1 MDETSSISF
10 PNDYPTIDPTS
21 FDLVV
26 HGTGLPESL
35 LAAAAAAAGKSV
47 LHLDHNPFYGSHFS
61 SVPLPWPPS
70 LLHSPPLP
78 PDPST
83 LPSALSPSS
92 SYAAVNVCLRRLYS
106 EIEIAGSSPEPSKA
120 FLLDL
125 AGPRVLYCA
134 DETVDLMLRS
144 GASHHVE
151 FKSVDANLI
160 YWEGRLCS
168 VPDSRQAIFKDRT
181 LGLAE
186 KREMMKFLKLVQ
198 QHIGSGDSQVAAAAE
213 EAAVGISAEDL
224 EIPFAEFLKKQ
235 RLPPKIRTI
244 ILYAIALANHDQDN
258 AESCKK
264 LITTKEG
271 IESLALYN
279 SSVGRF
285 PNAVSAF
292 IYPIY
297 GHGELPQAFCR
308 CAAVK
313 GALYVLRMP
322 VVALLIDKE
331 SRQYKGVRL
340 ASGQDIFSH
349 HLVMEPSFQ
358 VPSSVSHSN
367 IVCEGSNASNLTG
380 YTARGVC
387 ITSGPIQQGSSNIL
401 VVFPPKSLHS
411 EQLTTVRAL
420 QLSSNVA
427 VCPPGLFVVH
437 LSTPCEDVILGK
449 EYVRAAMNALFIVPN
464 SDISEG
470 GISTNDEGTEGET
483 RPTLL
488 WSSVYVQALT
498 QASFSAVCSCPMP
511 DENLDYRKILESTKQ
526 LFTNMYPQEEF
537 FPKHST
543 SQNAEDDSGSS
554 E

>member
-1 MDETSSISF
+1 M
-10 PNDYPTIDPTS
+10 
-21 FDLVV
+21 
-26 HGTGLPESL
+26 
-35 LAAAAAAAGKSV
+35 
-47 LHLDHNPFYGSHFS
+47 
-61 SVPLPWPPS
+61 
-70 LLHSPPLP
+70 
-78 PDPST
+78 
-83 LPSALSPSS
+83 
-92 SYAAVNVCLRRLYS
+92 
-106 EIEIAGSSPEPSKA
+106 
-120 FLLDL
+120 DL

-134 DETVDLMLRS
+134 DKAVDLMLRS
-144 GASHHVE
+144 GASHHIE
-151 FKSVDANLI
+151 FKSVDASLI
-160 YWEGRLCS
+160 YWEGQLCS

-198 QHIGSGDSQVAAAAE
+198 LHIGSGGGEEAATAE

-235 RLPPKIRTI
+235 RLPPKIRAI
-244 ILYAIALANHDQDN
+244 ILYAIALANYDQDN
-258 AESCKK
+258 GESCKK

-322 VVALLIDKE
+322 VVGLLIDEE
-331 SRQYKGVRL
+331 SGRYKGVRL

-358 VPSSVSHSN
+358 VPSSVLHSS
-367 IVCEGSNASNLTG
+367 IASEGLNASNLTG
-380 YTARGVC
+380 YAARGVC
-387 ITSGPIQQGSSNIL
+387 ITNGPIQQGSSNIL
-401 VVFPPKSLHS
+401 VIFPPKSLHS
-411 EQLTTVRAL
+411 EQLTSVRAL

-427 VCPPGLFVVH
+427 VCPPGLFVVY
-437 LSTPCEDVILGK
+437 LSTSCDDVILGK
-449 EYVRAAMNALFIVPN
+449 EYVHAAMNALFVAHN
-464 SDISEG
+464 SDSSEL
-470 GISTNDEGTEGET
+470 GISTNDEDTEGDV

-488 WSSVYVQALT
+488 WSCVYVQELT
-498 QASFSAVCSCPMP
+498 QASTSTIFSCPMP
-511 DENLDYRKILESTKQ
+511 DENLDYGKILESAKQ

-537 FPKHST
+537 FPQNST
-543 SQNAEDDSGSS
+543 SENVEDNSGSS

>member
-1 MDETSSISF
+1 MAETSSSSF
-10 PNDYPTIDPTS
+10 PTDFPTIDPTT
-21 FDLVV
+21 FDLIVL
-26 HGTGLPESL
+26 GTGLPESL
-35 LAAAAAAAGKSV
+35 LAAAAAASGKSV
-47 LHLDHNPFYGSHFS
+47 LHLDANTFYGSHFS
-61 SVPLPWPPS
+61 SLPLPSLPS
-70 LLHSPPLP
+70 FFNAPPLP
-78 PDPST
+78 PDPSPP
-83 LPSALSPSS
+83 PSAPSPSS
-92 SYAAVNVCLRRLYS
+92 SYAAIDLHSHRLYS
-106 EIEIAGSSPEPSKA
+106 EIEITGSSPEPSKD

-134 DETVDLMLRS
+134 DEAVDLMLRS
-144 GASHHVE
+144 GASHHIE
-151 FKSVDANLI
+151 FKSVEASLI

-168 VPDSRQAIFKDRT
+168 VPDSRQAIFRDRT

-198 QHIGSGDSQVAAAAE
+198 QHIGSGDGEGAAAAAE
-213 EAAVGISAEDL
+213 AAVAISAEDL

-235 RLPPKIRTI
+235 RLPPKIKSI
-244 ILYAIALANHDQDN
+244 ILYAIALANYDQDN

-292 IYPIY
+292 IYPMY

-322 VVALLIDKE
+322 VVSLLIDKE
-331 SRQYKGVRL
+331 SGQYKGVRL
-340 ASGQDIFSH
+340 ASHQDIFSH

-358 VPSSVSHSN
+358 VPSSVAHSN
-367 IVCEGSNASNLTG
+367 IVGEGLNASNLTG
-380 YTARGVC
+380 YVARGVC

-427 VCPPGLFVVH
+427 VCPSGLFVVY
-437 LSTPCEDVILGK
+437 LSTPCDDVILGK
-449 EYVRAAMNALFIVPN
+449 EYVCAAMNALFIVQN
-464 SDISEG
+464 SDISKG
-470 GISTNDEGTEGET
+470 GISTNDEGTGET

-488 WSSVYVQALT
+488 WSSVHVQELT
-498 QASFSAVCSCPMP
+498 QASFSAVFSCPMP
-511 DENLDYRKILESTKQ
+511 DGNLDYRKILESTKQ

-537 FPKHST
+537 FPRHSA
-543 SQNAEDDSGSS
+543 SENAEDESGLS

>member
-10 PNDYPTIDPTS
+10 PSDYPTIDPTS

-26 HGTGLPESL
+26 LGTGLPESL

-61 SVPLPWPPS
+61 SLSLPFPPS
-70 LLHSPPLP
+70 FLHSPPLP

-83 LPSALSPSS
+83 PPSAPSPSS
-92 SYAAVNVCLRRLYS
+92 SYAAVNLRPHRLYS

-186 KREMMKFLKLVQ
+186 KREMMKLLKLVQ
-198 QHIGSGDSQVAAAAE
+198 QHIGSGDGQVAATAE

-224 EIPFAEFLKKQ
+224 ETPFAEFLKKQ

-264 LITTKEG
+264 LITTKQG

-322 VVALLIDKE
+322 IVALLIDKE

-349 HLVMEPSFQ
+349 HLVMEPSLQ

-367 IVCEGSNASNLTG
+367 TVCEGLNDSNLIG
-380 YTARGVC
+380 YAARGVC

-411 EQLTTVRAL
+411 GQLTTVRAL
-420 QLSSNVA
+420 QLSSNVG
-427 VCPPGLFVVH
+427 VCPPGLFVVY
-437 LSTPCEDVILGK
+437 LSTPCNDVILGT

-470 GISTNDEGTEGET
+470 GISTSDEVTEGET

-488 WSSVYVQALT
+488 WSSVHVQELT

-543 SQNAEDDSGSS
+543 SENAEDDSGSS